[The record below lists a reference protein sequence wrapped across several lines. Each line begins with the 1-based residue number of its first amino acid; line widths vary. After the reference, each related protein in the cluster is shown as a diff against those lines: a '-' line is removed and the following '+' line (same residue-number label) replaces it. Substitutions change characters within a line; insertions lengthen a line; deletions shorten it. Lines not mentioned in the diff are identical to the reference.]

1 MRIGVSDDLERAVK
15 LFSGSEE
22 EYLEIHDQEG
32 KTIGILTLDDM
43 KELFQEV
50 QLHQSVGEI
59 IHKLSAIEQPSQ
71 NRSRIKNDYSE
82 LLENDIFTDIINS
95 LYDGVFI
102 TDGLGITV
110 KINKAYERITNLK
123 PEQLIGY
130 HMEEIIKAGYISKS
144 ASIQVIKEK
153 KPVTLMQTIHNGRNI
168 IVSGTPIFNEKKEIL
183 YVINSVRDITEL
195 LKLKLRIEEF
205 QELKNLRQ
213 STNATFLSDSTQS
226 SFYHSEKMK
235 KTFEIIDR
243 VAKTDAKVLLQGETG
258 VGKTMVAKYIHEHSN
273 RTSGS
278 FLELNCSALPS
289 SLIEAELFGY
299 EPGAFTGALAKGK
312 KGLLEIADNG
322 TLFLDEIGDLP
333 LELQVKLLKVIE
345 DQAFIPIGASKLK
358 QINVR
363 IIAASHK
370 NIKNLVNVGEF
381 REDLYYR
388 LNVVPIEI
396 PSLQDRQEEIIP
408 MAEQFLEEFNK
419 VYGMTKTLS
428 IEALNIL
435 HEYKWPGNIR
445 ELKNCIERLVVTSPI
460 DRIDPEDLP
469 YELSETSNK
478 KNDYI
483 YEMEIIP
490 LKEALDHVERN
501 LITRALK
508 KYKTTRKAAEVLQ
521 VSQSTI
527 VQKMKKWEI

>member
-1 MRIGVSDDLERAVK
+1 MRIRVSEDLERAVE
-15 LFSGSEE
+15 LFSSTEE
-22 EYLEIHDQEG
+22 GFLEVQDDKG
-32 KTIGILTLDDM
+32 KSIGVLTLDDM
-43 KELFQEV
+43 KEIFQKV
-50 QLHQSVGEI
+50 QLDRTVGEI
-59 IHKLSAIEQPSQ
+59 FHELSGTRQSSNIS
-71 NRSRIKNDYSE
+71 STIKNEYSE
-82 LLENDIFTDIINS
+82 LLENEIFTDIMNS

-102 TDGLGITV
+102 TDGSGITV
-110 KINKAYERITNLK
+110 KINKAYERITDLK
-123 PEQLIGY
+123 PQQLIGY
-130 HMEEIIKAGYISKS
+130 HMEEIIKEGYISKS

-153 KPVTLMQTIHNGRNI
+153 KPVTLMQTIHNGRKI
-168 IVSGTPIFNEKKEIL
+168 IVSGTPIFNKKKEIL

-195 LKLKLRIEEF
+195 LKLKLRIEEL

-213 STNATFLSDSTQS
+213 STKATFMNDSSQS
-226 SFYHSEKMK
+226 SFHHSETMK

-258 VGKTMVAKYIHEHSN
+258 VGKTLVAKYIHEHSN
-273 RTSGS
+273 RTVGS

-370 NIKNLVNVGEF
+370 NIKELVKNGEF

-396 PSLQDRQEEIIP
+396 PSLRDRQEEIIP
-408 MAEQFLEEFNK
+408 LAEQFLEEFNIE
-419 VYGMTKTLS
+419 YGFSKRLS

-445 ELKNCIERLVVTSPI
+445 ELKNCIERLVVTSPTDTI
-460 DRIDPEDLP
+460 ASGDLP
-469 YELSETSNK
+469 YELGEISNK
-478 KNDYI
+478 QEGFPTDT
-483 YEMEIIP
+483 EIIP
-490 LKEALDHVERN
+490 LKEAVDSVERN